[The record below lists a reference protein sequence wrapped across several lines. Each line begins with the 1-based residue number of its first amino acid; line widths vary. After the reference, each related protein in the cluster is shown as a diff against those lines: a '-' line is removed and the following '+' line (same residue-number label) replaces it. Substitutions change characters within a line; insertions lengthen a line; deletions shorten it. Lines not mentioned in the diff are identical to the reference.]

1 MAGRGRKALARDSLR
16 AGRKRR
22 RVAEHESLF
31 GSDAANHLRGALKEQ
46 EYLMDM
52 VKAASRRRKFKA
64 DGNWSK
70 RLIPIVT
77 AISAVM
83 VLALLLKAWLT

>member
-1 MAGRGRKALARDSLR
+1 MVERGRKALPRDSFR
-16 AGRKRR
+16 AGRNRR

-31 GSDAANHLRGALKEQ
+31 GADAANHLQGALKEQ

-64 DGNWSK
+64 DGKWSK
-70 RLIPIVT
+70 RLIPIVA
-77 AISAVM
+77 AISGVM
-83 VLALLLKAWLT
+83 VLALLLKTWLT